1 MFLFHFLRRANFAP
15 PLPIFFPAHRIN
27 AYMFKLGVRTR
38 KCVANQYSGCLGHVA
53 WHCGFCWNEVW
64 GSERQ
69 AKKKRKNL
77 VSQYDTFSL
86 IQPRKTGYKMQWPI
100 QWRARDEAQYD
111 CSFHVAQVCHLN
123 QLLLVSS
130 RICAEV
136 RIPEAGERHEKRYI
150 SFPFPPAPF
159 SWCQIA
165 AIRSLNIRPSC
176 STSLLAGRKGTP
188 SHVCTTA

>member
-1 MFLFHFLRRANFAP
+1 M
-15 PLPIFFPAHRIN
+15 LPINTVDA
-27 AYMFKLGVRTR
+27 LGMWRGIVVFVGM
-38 KCVANQYSGCLGHVA
+38 KYG
-53 WHCGFCWNEVW
+53 E
-64 GSERQ
+64 
-69 AKKKRKNL
+69 AKDRPKRRGKIL
-77 VSQYDTFSL
+77 SL
-86 IQPRKTGYKMQWPI
+86 NMTHSPHTPRKTGYKMQWPI

-176 STSLLAGRKGTP
+176 STSLLAGRKGAP